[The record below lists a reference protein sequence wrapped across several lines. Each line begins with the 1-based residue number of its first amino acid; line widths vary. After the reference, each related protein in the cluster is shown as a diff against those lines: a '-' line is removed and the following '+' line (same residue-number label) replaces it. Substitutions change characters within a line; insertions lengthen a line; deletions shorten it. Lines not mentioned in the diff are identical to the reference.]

1 MKKGS
6 SPLTRGKLRG
16 DNIACRELGLIPAHA
31 GKTPRPITECG
42 LQRAHPRSRGENT
55 IGRKRIQIST
65 GSSPLTRGKPDEAKA
80 WEGWGGLIPA
90 HVGKTEKVTG
100 ECYPYPGSSPL
111 TRGKPDVGPTSF
123 ARPRLIPAH
132 AGKTAALVDTIRPR
146 RAHPRSR
153 GENPL
158 RYRDRDH
165 PRGSSPLTRGK
176 HRQRILGLPHIGL
189 IPAHAGKTSAPMSSS
204 PVTPAHPRSRGEN
217 GEVYYL
223 GEAVDGSS
231 PLTRGKRR

>member
-111 TRGKPDVGPTSF
+111 TRGKPPSIP
-123 ARPRLIPAH
+123 RPR
-132 AGKTAALVDTIRPR
+132 
-146 RAHPRSR
+146 
-153 GENPL
+153 
-158 RYRDRDH
+158 
-165 PRGSSPLTRGK
+165 SSP
-176 HRQRILGLPHIGL
+176 GL
-189 IPAHAGKTSAPMSSS
+189 IPAHAGKTSSTHPWSS
-204 PVTPAHPRSRGEN
+204 PHRAHPRSRGEN
-217 GEVYYL
+217 VSADVL
-223 GEAVDGSS
+223 IARHSGSS
-231 PLTRGKRR
+231 PLTRGKRRSILSRRSSGRLIPAHAGKTPMSSA